1 VARHVDQL
9 AGDEVIG
16 GDLGADIEQR
26 VFSDTELGDASLGL
40 DFSLGKLLALRLG
53 DILRLRR
60 ASTQLNGDI
69 AVLVNL
75 AARND
80 LVALPETER

>member
-26 VFSDTELGDASLGL
+26 VFSDAEFGDASLQL
-40 DFSLGKLLALRLG
+40 DFSLGKLPRCGLATFF
-53 DILRLRR
+53 
-60 ASTQLNGDI
+60 AFAEPAPS
-69 AVLVNL
+69 
-75 AARND
+75 
-80 LVALPETER
+80 